1 MIVVT
6 GGAGF
11 IGSNIVRGL
20 NDAGEENILVVDNL
34 SNAQKHLNLNRLSF
48 TDYMDKDDFLASL
61 GRIPNVSAIF
71 HQGACSSTTEQDG
84 KYMMSNNYE

>member
-34 SNAQKHLNLNRLSF
+34 SLS
-48 TDYMDKDDFLASL
+48 L
-61 GRIPNVSAIF
+61 IHI
-71 HQGACSSTTEQDG
+71 
-84 KYMMSNNYE
+84 